1 MPREL
6 IAFTGDDGVASVRVV
21 PGSHLT
27 IELECDGMFSK
38 ENSTIKLVMGNESRQ
53 FQVGWVWPTL
63 NLCRGCFMQWLVMAN
78 KSMIWP
84 ALSSG

>member
-27 IELECDGMFSK
+27 IELECGGMFSK

-53 FQVGWVWPTL
+53 FQVGWSRLRVIK
-63 NLCRGCFMQWLVMAN
+63 LVMGN
-78 KSMIWP
+78 NP
-84 ALSSG
+84 APLTLPLLPCSPPPGF

>member
-6 IAFTGDDGVASVRVV
+6 IAFTGDDGVAPVRVV

-53 FQVGWVWPTL
+53 FQVG
-63 NLCRGCFMQWLVMAN
+63 
-78 KSMIWP
+78 
-84 ALSSG
+84 